1 MTRTR
6 FQQGLD
12 ELNGRLLTM
21 AGLAQRAV
29 DDAIAGYQKRD
40 AELCRRVLE
49 NESTINEIE
58 REIDELAFDL
68 LAMQQPMASDLR
80 FVLAVTRINSDLE
93 RVGDLAV
100 NIAQRVLDLMDLPPA
115 ELPPEIGTMA
125 TTASGMIRKAI
136 EAFVLRDSRL
146 AQGVLELD
154 DIVDGLNRRVFANS
168 AEMIRKNPGN
178 TGQTLDALLVA
189 RNVER
194 VADHATNIAED
205 VIFWVS
211 GADVRHSGRS

>member
-12 ELNGRLLTM
+12 ELKGRLLTM
-21 AGLAQRAV
+21 AGLAERAV
-29 DDAIAGYQKRD
+29 DDAIAAYQSRD
-40 AELCRRVLE
+40 AALCRGVLE
-49 NESTINEIE
+49 NESTINDIE

-68 LAMQQPMASDLR
+68 LAMQQPMAGDLR
-80 FVLAVTRINSDLE
+80 FVLAVMKINSDLE

-100 NIAQRVLDLMDLPPA
+100 NIAQRVLDLVDLPAA
-115 ELPPEIGTMA
+115 ELPAEIGTMA
-125 TTASGMIRKAI
+125 ATASNMIKRAI
-136 EAFVLRDSRL
+136 EAFVQRDSRL
-146 AQGVLELD
+146 AEGVLELD
-154 DIVDGLNRRVFANS
+154 DIVDGLNRRVFEKTGEAMHADPAN
-168 AEMIRKNPGN
+168 AAQR
-178 TGQTLDALLVA
+178 LDALLVA

-211 GADVRHSGRS
+211 GADVRHSGR